1 MIKFVAGRLLSV
13 LPTLLL
19 VSVFVFLLI
28 HATPIDPVAQILG
41 EGAGAEA
48 KAQLAEQLGLG
59 RPVAEQY
66 VSWLVSALQGDL
78 GASLYTSLSVSES
91 IADGIGITLSLA
103 LAGMGVAL
111 VVGIPLGVLGALR
124 PGTAADRMLTIVVAA
139 GLAVPSFWLA
149 LLLALV
155 FAVNLGWFPV
165 IGYTPLFEDPVGWF
179 LSLVLPSLALG
190 VHTAAVIARQ
200 VRSAMIEALDSPYV
214 QTLLARGVKR
224 GSIVLRYATKNA
236 MVPVLA
242 VVAIQ
247 MSVLVAVSFVIERIF
262 AIPGLGTL
270 LMDSVVRAD
279 YPVLQGTI
287 VVVAIIV
294 LLVNLA
300 ADIAYGL
307 INPKVRPQ

>member
-1 MIKFVAGRLLSV
+1 MIKFVVGRLLSA

-41 EGAGAEA
+41 EGASSEA

-66 VSWLVSALQGDL
+66 VSWLVSAVQGDL

-91 IADGIGITLSLA
+91 IGDSIGITLSLA
-103 LAGMGVAL
+103 IAGMAVAL
-111 VVGIPLGVLGALR
+111 IVGIPLGVLGALR
-124 PGTAADRMLTIVVAA
+124 PGTVADRLLTVVVAA

-165 IGYTPLFEDPVGWF
+165 IGYTPLFEDPVGW
-179 LSLVLPSLALG
+179 LMGLVLPSLALG

-200 VRSAMIEALDSPYV
+200 VRSAMIEALDSSYV

-224 GSIVLRYATKNA
+224 GAIVLRYATKNA

-287 VVVAIIV
+287 VVVAVFV

>member
-1 MIKFVAGRLLSV
+1 MIKFVAGRLLSA

-19 VSVFVFLLI
+19 VSLFVFLLV
-28 HATPIDPVAQILG
+28 HAAPIDPVAQILG
-41 EGAGAEA
+41 EGASIED
-48 KAQLAEQLGLG
+48 KRMLAEQLGLG

-66 VSWLVSALQGDL
+66 VSWLLSALGGDL
-78 GASLYTSLSVSES
+78 GASLYTSLPVSQS

-103 LAGMGVAL
+103 VGGMAIAL
-111 VVGIPLGVLGALR
+111 VIGIPLGVLGALR
-124 PGTAADRMLTIVVAA
+124 PGSPADRLLTVLVSVA
-139 GLAVPSFWLA
+139 LAVPSFWLA

-165 IGYTPLFEDPVGWF
+165 IGYTPLTEDPVAWLMG
-179 LSLVLPSLALG
+179 LVLPTFALG

-214 QTLLARGVKR
+214 QTLLARGIR
-224 GSIVLRYATKNA
+224 RRTIVLRYATKNA

-262 AIPGLGTL
+262 AVPGLGTL

-287 VVVAIIV
+287 VVVAVIV